1 MACCVPAENK
11 ALRRCGCY
19 FDLFRIFRL
28 AFSLSID
35 FNALASQPVS
45 LTVSPHQLNNNTMR
59 ALRLSLCWHFT
70 LFRIETDVRSLILC
84 LARFLSKSYTLY
96 MHNCIHAVFCS
107 HDSCRYNLSK
117 WMRSMGFRIK
127 FTEYETDFKWNF
139 NSARK
144 ISKRVNFWLQNQ
156 TICSFCSYK
165 MCTEWSIISIRS
177 VVLKHVN
184 LNRCSD
190 AGLQRISSISAL
202 WYE

>member
-1 MACCVPAENK
+1 MACCVCSLKTKPFT
-11 ALRRCGCY
+11 RCGLWVV
-19 FDLFRIFRL
+19 LFHMVRI

-45 LTVSPHQLNNNTMR
+45 LTVSPHQLNNNIMR

-84 LARFLSKSYTLY
+84 LARFLSKSHTLY
-96 MHNCIHAVFCS
+96 MYNCIHAVFCS

-127 FTEYETDFKWNF
+127 FNEYETDFKWNS

-144 ISKRVNFWLQNQ
+144 ISKRVNFWLQTQ

-165 MCTEWSIISIRS
+165 MCTEWSIISIQ
-177 VVLKHVN
+177 VL
-184 LNRCSD
+184 
-190 AGLQRISSISAL
+190 
-202 WYE
+202 